1 VSTRIRHWLVAVL
14 AAVVVAAGMWSP
26 ADAAPPDEDEATESI
41 FGKVRN
47 KIVDD
52 AGETVQEDI
61 AGVTIVVT
69 DADGAV
75 VGEAVTDETG
85 SYEVPLPGPG
95 QYTIALD
102 VDSLPEGV
110 APQAGSPTER
120 TISVNPTQRKV
131 STFFLG
137 ENLRD
142 TKGRWEILPQTLLN
156 GLVLASVV
164 GVCAIGLSLIY
175 GTTGLSNFAHGEIVT
190 LGALLAWVAN
200 QRWGWH
206 LFAAGIVGITA
217 SALAGFLLERRLWR
231 PLRRSSAS
239 LTSMMIVSI
248 GLALGIRYMYQFFY
262 GARNI
267 PYRQFSVQRE
277 WELGPFSISPR
288 TLSVIALAAIAMV
301 GVAVFLLKT
310 RFGKAIRAVS
320 DNPDLASATG
330 INTDRVIA
338 VVWIIGGALAGFGG
352 VLFGVESG
360 VQWDMGFLLLL
371 LMFAAITLGGLG
383 NPFGALVG
391 SLVVGLFVEFW
402 TWVFPDVVELKTVG
416 ALVAL
421 IVLLLVRPQGL
432 LGRRE
437 RIG

>member
-1 VSTRIRHWLVAVL
+1 VSTGFRHWIVVVL
-14 AAVVVAAGMWSP
+14 AAGVMAAGMWSTT
-26 ADAAPPDEDEATESI
+26 AAAAQEDDATESI
-41 FGKVRN
+41 VGTVRN
-47 KIVDD
+47 KFVDD
-52 AGETVQEDI
+52 SGDTVQQDV
-61 AGVTIVVT
+61 AGVRITVT
-69 DADGAV
+69 DASGAV
-75 VGEAVTDETG
+75 VAEAVTGEDG
-85 SYEVPLPGPG
+85 GYDVPLPGPG
-95 QYTIALD
+95 EYTIALD

-110 APQAGSPTER
+110 APQEGSPTER
-120 TISVNPTQRKV
+120 TIAVNPKQAKV
-131 STFFLG
+131 SSFFLG
-137 ENLRD
+137 RNLRD

-175 GTTGLSNFAHGEIVT
+175 GTTGLSNFAHGELVT
-190 LGALLAWVAN
+190 LGALVAWMAN
-200 QRWGWH
+200 QRCGLH
-206 LFAAGIVGITA
+206 LLLAAPIGIAASAAAG
-217 SALAGFLLERRLWR
+217 LLLERRLWR
-231 PLRRSSAS
+231 PLRASAAS

-248 GLALGIRYMYQFFY
+248 GIALGIRYLYQFFY

-288 TLSVIALAAIAMV
+288 TLTVIALASLAMI
-301 GVAVFLLKT
+301 GMAVFLLRT

-338 VVWIIGGALAGFGG
+338 VVWLIGGALAGFGG
-352 VLFGVESG
+352 ILFGVESG

>member
-1 VSTRIRHWLVAVL
+1 MRFRHWIVAII
-14 AAVVVAAGMWSP
+14 AAVAVAAGLWAP
-26 ADAAPPDEDEATESI
+26 AVAAAPPDEGDATEFVAGSVI
-41 FGKVRN
+41 NQFPGDDGKRVREP
-47 KIVDD
+47 V
-52 AGETVQEDI
+52 
-61 AGVTIVVT
+61 AGVRLTVTDVSGEIVGDVVT
-69 DADGAV
+69 DAEGA
-75 VGEAVTDETG
+75 
-85 SYEVPLPGPG
+85 YEIALPGPG
-95 QYTIALD
+95 TYVLALD
-102 VDSLPEGV
+102 IDSLPEGV
-110 APQAGSPTER
+110 APEEGSPTER
-120 TISVNPTQRKV
+120 ELQVNPTQRKV
-131 STFFLG
+131 GSFFLG
-137 ENLRD
+137 QNLRE
-142 TKGRWEILPQTLLN
+142 TKGRWAILPQTLLN

-175 GTTGLSNFAHGEIVT
+175 GTTGLSNFAHGELVT
-190 LGALLAWVAN
+190 LGALVTWLAN
-200 QRWGWH
+200 QRWQLH
-206 LFAAGIVGITA
+206 LFLAALVGIAA
-217 SALAGFLLERRLWR
+217 SAIAGLVLERRLWR

-248 GLALGIRYMYQFFY
+248 GLALGVRYVYQFFY

-277 WELGPFSISPR
+277 WEFGPFSISPR
-288 TLSVIALAAIAMV
+288 TLTVIALAAIAMI
-301 GVAVFLLKT
+301 GMAVFLLRT

-338 VVWIIGGALAGFGG
+338 VVWIIGGSLAGFGG

-391 SLVVGLFVEFW
+391 ALVVGVFVEMW
-402 TWVFPDVVELKTVG
+402 TWVFPNVVELKTVG
-416 ALVAL
+416 ALVVL
-421 IVLLLVRPQGL
+421 IVLLLVRPQGI
-432 LGRRE
+432 LGRKE